1 MKTSEWVSA
10 LSEDRTL
17 APAPGRLLAM
27 ALPPAA
33 FVALALLWWLAGFRA
48 DLLAS
53 LGVPRFSFKLLL
65 NLTLWLGAG
74 GMLLRLAYPEA
85 RVGGWRVL
93 LWLVPLLLIVG
104 AFVELTVL
112 PQSAWWDAARGQN
125 ATWCLRMIPAVG
137 AVPLL
142 ASLWC
147 LRRAAPGR
155 PVLAGAAAGLMSAGL
170 AGFFYGLHCTDDS
183 PLFVALW
190 YSLAAALLTGA
201 GAVLGARLLRW

>member
-1 MKTSEWVSA
+1 MKTEQLVNLLAQDKA
-10 LSEDRTL
+10 LL
-17 APAPGRLLAM
+17 PAPGRMLAA

-33 FVALALLWWLAGFRA
+33 ALALAMLWWVGLRT

-53 LGVPRFSFKLLL
+53 LTVPRFSFKLLV
-65 NLTLWLGAG
+65 NLSLCVIAL

-85 RVGGWRVL
+85 RAGVWRML
-93 LWLVPLLLIVG
+93 LWLVPSLLVVG
-104 AFVELTVL
+104 VIVELSVL
-112 PQSAWWDAARGQN
+112 PQAQWWDAARGRN
-125 ATWCLRMIPAVG
+125 ATWCLRMIPAMGV
-137 AVPLL
+137 APLL

-201 GAVLGARLLRW
+201 GAVLGAKLLRW